1 MGFGSTAKK
10 IQKLADTAEKLYARL
25 NELREQVLEMRDT
38 LDSTNDRVE
47 TLERESAEQ
56 RALLEALAEEQ
67 SIDVE
72 EVVAEADVPAADE
85 AAEGGEAES
94 EDPDGDGTES
104 DAAAATDA
112 PDAGA

>member
-10 IQKLADTAEKLYARL
+10 IQKLADTAEKLYSKL

-38 LDSTNDRVE
+38 LDTTNDRVE

-67 SIDVE
+67 GVDVE
-72 EVVAEADVPAADE
+72 EAVAEADVPETEDADE
-85 AAEGGEAES
+85 IETEA
-94 EDPDGDGTES
+94 D
-104 DAAAATDA
+104 DAAAASDA